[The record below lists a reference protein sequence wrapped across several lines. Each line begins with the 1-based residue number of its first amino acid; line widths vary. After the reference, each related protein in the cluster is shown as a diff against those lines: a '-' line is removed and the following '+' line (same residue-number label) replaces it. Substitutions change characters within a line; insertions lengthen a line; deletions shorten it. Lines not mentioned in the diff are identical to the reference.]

1 MQGGLCAWA
10 GRVIAGLR
18 KLNIFPRLLLVF
30 CVLLLFSTLLITLL
44 NQRYFAR
51 EIESTSM
58 DYLSLMVQNAA
69 YRLQQE
75 AGRLEDGMA
84 LFTQDEQLLAAV
96 EQNGELAAA
105 GGQRSAQFLQNSAC
119 IEQGL
124 LRVKEKLG
132 GVKALMLIA
141 GGEQY
146 RMAAS
151 RATGAGRFSPIW
163 RPFMK
168 AISTAEP
175 WRQRDTPSGRIPRAS
190 PPV

>member
-1 MQGGLCAWA
+1 MNARRPLRLGR
-10 GRVIAGLR
+10 RVIAGLR

-132 GVKALMLIA
+132 GVKA
-141 GGEQY
+141 
-146 RMAAS
+146 S
-151 RATGAGRFSPIW
+151 C
-163 RPFMK
+163 
-168 AISTAEP
+168 
-175 WRQRDTPSGRIPRAS
+175 
-190 PPV
+190 